1 MTTKKCVICGATFQA
16 STSRTTCSAEC
27 KAEQRKRYIARRRG
41 HPIAPVGQKQ
51 RKSLSISEINRL
63 ASEHGTT
70 YGKMAAML
78 RSGVY
83 PAGKYPEN

>member
-41 HPIAPVGQKQ
+41 HPIAPVHPKPQ
-51 RKSLSISEINRL
+51 KSLSISEINRL
-63 ASEHGTT
+63 ATEHGTT
-70 YGKMAAML
+70 YGQMAAML
-78 RSGVY
+78 HD
-83 PAGKYPEN
+83 GKYPEN